1 MNNWLSK
8 TRNVINENLKNKWFV
23 KTFIFSWNLIKNNI
37 YIWSLVGLLII
48 SQSLILLILHLTNTN
63 LINNSLY
70 ISLLPQIV
78 LILLNIVLI
87 NRLFSESKYNSLD
100 WTLISLPIGKARIFV
115 ARFIL
120 IFAIGFLAL
129 FAQFILNFIICLST
143 QINTKWILFFFVSN
157 IFINPFINLFYISLF
172 IFIAIFFKRIG
183 FAIASILI
191 VFLWIIPIFTRSLS
205 INQNKLEFNPQNS
218 NSFAQLTV
226 TKNNAIETYIV
237 DKINPIYVNSNKDEI
252 QVINSSPIY
261 SYFIPG
267 EIFVSFDA
275 LLMKNIF
282 NINDYENH
290 QIDKNHSLLKNL
302 YQNYNFSNYNNQ
314 YTNFLILRP
323 EDINPLFLDNTEY
336 EDLLMSNINNIITT
350 NDNNY
355 IDISDQLLVQ
365 QLLENLQSN
374 TSMNWNQL
382 DKKEINTLS
391 CLLGINP
398 AYNQLFYY
406 QRDYSWLSQ
415 KTPNL
420 LSKIENQ
427 INSSL
432 ANLLQYLWTSENTQN
447 NINNTYGNANPVFDD
462 INNIYPSVKDLDET
476 KAPSSSDIDF
486 IKNSL
491 IRFQNQSIGYLTING
506 TYQNISS
513 LTNIDPSIVDKASWD
528 NYVDQNTCSIYNART
543 FLNKLSNSLPNLFA
557 MSFSPN
563 NANLNQYS
571 YYFSIEDNTYL
582 SHSDIY
588 ITALVFIFIGSY
600 VIAMNKFKNN
610 NYKNME
616 NH

>member
-8 TRNVINENLKNKWFV
+8 TRNVVNENLKNKWFV

-37 YIWSLVGLLII
+37 YVWSLVGLLII

-157 IFINPFINLFYISLF
+157 IFINSFINLFYISLF

-420 LSKIENQ
+420 LSKIEMQ

-528 NYVDQNTCSIYNART
+528 NYVDQNTFSIYNART

>member
-8 TRNVINENLKNKWFV
+8 TRNVVNENLKNKWFV

-143 QINTKWILFFFVSN
+143 EINTKWILFFFVSN

-374 TSMNWNQL
+374 TRMNWNQL

-398 AYNQLFYY
+398 VYNQLFYY

-528 NYVDQNTCSIYNART
+528 NYVDQNTFSVYNART

>member
-8 TRNVINENLKNKWFV
+8 TRNVVNENLKNKWFV

-37 YIWSLVGLLII
+37 YIWSLAGLLII

-143 QINTKWILFFFVSN
+143 EINTKWILFFFVSN
-157 IFINPFINLFYISLF
+157 IFINSFINLFYISLF

-398 AYNQLFYY
+398 VYNQLFYY

-420 LSKIENQ
+420 LSKIEMQ

-462 INNIYPSVKDLDET
+462 INNIYPSVKDIDET

-528 NYVDQNTCSIYNART
+528 NYVDQNTFSIYNART
-543 FLNKLSNSLPNLFA
+543 FLNKLSNSLSNLFA

>member
-8 TRNVINENLKNKWFV
+8 TRNVVNENLKNKWFV

-48 SQSLILLILHLTNTN
+48 SQSLIFLILHLTNTN

-157 IFINPFINLFYISLF
+157 IFINSFINLFYISLF
-172 IFIAIFFKRIG
+172 IFIANFFKRIG

-226 TKNNAIETYIV
+226 TKNNAVETYIV
-237 DKINPIYVNSNKDEI
+237 DKINPIYVNSNKGEI
-252 QVINSSPIY
+252 QAINSSPIY

-420 LSKIENQ
+420 LSKIEMQ
-427 INSSL
+427 INPSL

-528 NYVDQNTCSIYNART
+528 NYVDQNTFSIYNART
-543 FLNKLSNSLPNLFA
+543 FLNKLSNSLPNLFD

-563 NANLNQYS
+563 NTNLNQYS

>member
-37 YIWSLVGLLII
+37 YVWSLAGLLII

-252 QVINSSPIY
+252 QAINSSPIY

-528 NYVDQNTCSIYNART
+528 NYVDQNTFSIYNART

>member
-8 TRNVINENLKNKWFV
+8 TRNVVNENLKNKWFV

-37 YIWSLVGLLII
+37 YVWSLVGLLII

-172 IFIAIFFKRIG
+172 IFVAIFFKRIG

-226 TKNNAIETYIV
+226 TKNNAVETYIV

-252 QVINSSPIY
+252 QAINSSPIY

-355 IDISDQLLVQ
+355 IDISNQLLVQ

-528 NYVDQNTCSIYNART
+528 NYVDQNTFSIYNART

>member
-8 TRNVINENLKNKWFV
+8 TRNVVNENLKNKWFV

-37 YIWSLVGLLII
+37 YVWSLVGLLII

-143 QINTKWILFFFVSN
+143 EINTKWILFFFVSN

-226 TKNNAIETYIV
+226 TKNNAVETYIV

-252 QVINSSPIY
+252 QAINSSPIY

-355 IDISDQLLVQ
+355 IDISNQLLVQ

-398 AYNQLFYY
+398 VYNQLFYY

-420 LSKIENQ
+420 LSKIEMQ

-462 INNIYPSVKDLDET
+462 INNIYPSVKDMDET
-476 KAPSSSDIDF
+476 KVPSSSDIDF

-528 NYVDQNTCSIYNART
+528 NYVDQNTFSVYNART

>member
-1 MNNWLSK
+1 M
-8 TRNVINENLKNKWFV
+8 
-23 KTFIFSWNLIKNNI
+23 
-37 YIWSLVGLLII
+37 
-48 SQSLILLILHLTNTN
+48 
-63 LINNSLY
+63 
-70 ISLLPQIV
+70 
-78 LILLNIVLI
+78 
-87 NRLFSESKYNSLD
+87 
-100 WTLISLPIGKARIFV
+100 
-115 ARFIL
+115 
-120 IFAIGFLAL
+120 
-129 FAQFILNFIICLST
+129 
-143 QINTKWILFFFVSN
+143 FFFVSN

-226 TKNNAIETYIV
+226 TKNNAVETYIV

-314 YTNFLILRP
+314 YTNFLILRL

-355 IDISDQLLVQ
+355 IDISNQLLVQ

-528 NYVDQNTCSIYNART
+528 NYVDQNTFSIYNART

>member
-191 VFLWIIPIFTRSLS
+191 VFIWIIPIFTRSLS

-226 TKNNAIETYIV
+226 TKNNAVETYIV

-252 QVINSSPIY
+252 QAINSSPIY

-290 QIDKNHSLLKNL
+290 QIDKNHSLLNNL

-355 IDISDQLLVQ
+355 IDISNQLLVQ

-398 AYNQLFYY
+398 VYNQLFYY

-420 LSKIENQ
+420 LSKIEMQ

-462 INNIYPSVKDLDET
+462 INNIYPSVKDIDET

-528 NYVDQNTCSIYNART
+528 NYVDQNTFSVYNART

>member
-8 TRNVINENLKNKWFV
+8 TRNVVNENLKNKWFV

-37 YIWSLVGLLII
+37 YVWSLAGLLII

-157 IFINPFINLFYISLF
+157 IFINSFINLFYISLF

-226 TKNNAIETYIV
+226 TKNNAVETYIV

-252 QVINSSPIY
+252 QAINSSPIY

-398 AYNQLFYY
+398 VYNQLFYY

-420 LSKIENQ
+420 LSKIEMQ

-528 NYVDQNTCSIYNART
+528 NYVDQNTFSIYNART

-563 NANLNQYS
+563 NTNLNQYS

>member
-8 TRNVINENLKNKWFV
+8 TRNVVNENLKNKWFV

-37 YIWSLVGLLII
+37 YVWSLVGLLII

-157 IFINPFINLFYISLF
+157 IFISSFINLFYISLF

-420 LSKIENQ
+420 LSKIEMQ

-528 NYVDQNTCSIYNART
+528 NYVDQNTFSIYNART

>member
-1 MNNWLSK
+1 MNNWLLK

-37 YIWSLVGLLII
+37 YVWSLVGLLII

-172 IFIAIFFKRIG
+172 IFVAIFFKRIG

-355 IDISDQLLVQ
+355 IDISNQLLVQ

-398 AYNQLFYY
+398 VYNQLFYY

-420 LSKIENQ
+420 LSKIEMQ

-491 IRFQNQSIGYLTING
+491 IRFRNQAIGYLTING

-528 NYVDQNTCSIYNART
+528 NYVDQNTFSIYNART

>member
-8 TRNVINENLKNKWFV
+8 TRNVVNENLKNKWFV

-37 YIWSLVGLLII
+37 YVWSLVGLLII

-172 IFIAIFFKRIG
+172 IFVAIFFKRIG

-226 TKNNAIETYIV
+226 TKNNAVETYIV

-252 QVINSSPIY
+252 QAINSSPIY

-355 IDISDQLLVQ
+355 IDISNQLLVQ

-398 AYNQLFYY
+398 VYNQLFYY

-528 NYVDQNTCSIYNART
+528 NYVDQNTFSIYNART

>member
-37 YIWSLVGLLII
+37 YIWSLAGLLII

-336 EDLLMSNINNIITT
+336 EDLLMSNIKNIITT

-355 IDISDQLLVQ
+355 IDISNQLLVQ

-420 LSKIENQ
+420 LSKIEMQ

-462 INNIYPSVKDLDET
+462 INNIYPSVKDIDET

-528 NYVDQNTCSIYNART
+528 NYVDQNTFSIYNART

>member
-8 TRNVINENLKNKWFV
+8 TRNVVNENLKNKWFV

-37 YIWSLVGLLII
+37 YVWSLAGLLII

-100 WTLISLPIGKARIFV
+100 WTLISLPIGKAKIFV

-237 DKINPIYVNSNKDEI
+237 DKINPIYVNSNNDEI

-420 LSKIENQ
+420 LSKIEMQ
-427 INSSL
+427 INPSL

-462 INNIYPSVKDLDET
+462 INNIYPSVKDIDET

-528 NYVDQNTCSIYNART
+528 NYVDQNTFSIYNART

>member
-8 TRNVINENLKNKWFV
+8 SRNVINENLKNKWFV

-37 YIWSLVGLLII
+37 YVWSLVGLLII

-70 ISLLPQIV
+70 ISLLPQII

-157 IFINPFINLFYISLF
+157 IFINSFINLFYISLF
-172 IFIAIFFKRIG
+172 IFVAIFFKRIG

-355 IDISDQLLVQ
+355 IDISNQLLVQ

-398 AYNQLFYY
+398 VYNQLFYY

-420 LSKIENQ
+420 LSKIEMQ
-427 INSSL
+427 INPSL

-491 IRFQNQSIGYLTING
+491 IRFRNQAIGYLTING

-528 NYVDQNTCSIYNART
+528 NYVDQNTFSIYNART

>member
-37 YIWSLVGLLII
+37 YIWSLAGLLII

-336 EDLLMSNINNIITT
+336 EDLLMSNIKNIITT

-355 IDISDQLLVQ
+355 IDISNQLLVQ

-420 LSKIENQ
+420 LSKIEMQ
-427 INSSL
+427 INPSL
-432 ANLLQYLWTSENTQN
+432 ANLLQYLWTSENAQN

-462 INNIYPSVKDLDET
+462 INNIYPSVKDIDET

-528 NYVDQNTCSIYNART
+528 NYVDQNTFSIYNART

>member
-8 TRNVINENLKNKWFV
+8 SRNVVNENLKNKWFV

-37 YIWSLVGLLII
+37 YVWSLVGLLII

-157 IFINPFINLFYISLF
+157 IFINSFINLFYISLF

-252 QVINSSPIY
+252 QAINSSPIY

-398 AYNQLFYY
+398 VYNQLFYY

-420 LSKIENQ
+420 LSKIEMQ
-427 INSSL
+427 INPSL

-462 INNIYPSVKDLDET
+462 IKNIYPSVKDLDET

-528 NYVDQNTCSIYNART
+528 NYVDQNTFSIYNART

-563 NANLNQYS
+563 NTNLNQYS

>member
-8 TRNVINENLKNKWFV
+8 TRNVVNENLKNKWFV

-37 YIWSLVGLLII
+37 YVWSLVGLLII

-226 TKNNAIETYIV
+226 TKNNAVETYIV

-252 QVINSSPIY
+252 QAINSSPIY

-355 IDISDQLLVQ
+355 IDISNQLLVQ

-528 NYVDQNTCSIYNART
+528 NYVDQNTFSIYNART

>member
-8 TRNVINENLKNKWFV
+8 TRNVVNENLKNKWFV

-37 YIWSLVGLLII
+37 YVWSLVGLLII

-226 TKNNAIETYIV
+226 TKNNAVETYIV

-355 IDISDQLLVQ
+355 IDISNQLLVQ

-528 NYVDQNTCSIYNART
+528 NYVDQNTFSIYNART

>member
-8 TRNVINENLKNKWFV
+8 SRNVINENLKNKWFV

-37 YIWSLVGLLII
+37 YVWSLVGLLII

-100 WTLISLPIGKARIFV
+100 WTLISLPIGKAKIFV

-157 IFINPFINLFYISLF
+157 IFINSFINLFYISLF
-172 IFIAIFFKRIG
+172 IFVAIFFKRIG

-226 TKNNAIETYIV
+226 TKNNAVETYIV

-252 QVINSSPIY
+252 QAINSSPIY

-355 IDISDQLLVQ
+355 IDISNQLLVQ

-398 AYNQLFYY
+398 VYNQLFYY

-420 LSKIENQ
+420 LSKIEMQ

-491 IRFQNQSIGYLTING
+491 IRFRNQAIGYLTING

-528 NYVDQNTCSIYNART
+528 NYVDQNTFSIYNART

>member
-37 YIWSLVGLLII
+37 YIWSLAGLLII

-336 EDLLMSNINNIITT
+336 EDLLMSNIKNIITT

-355 IDISDQLLVQ
+355 IDISNQLLVQ

-420 LSKIENQ
+420 LSKIEMQ
-427 INSSL
+427 INPSL
-432 ANLLQYLWTSENTQN
+432 ANLLQYLWTSENAQN

-462 INNIYPSVKDLDET
+462 INNIYPSVKDIDET

-528 NYVDQNTCSIYNART
+528 NYVDQNTFSIYNART

-600 VIAMNKFKNN
+600 VIVMNKFKNN

>member
-37 YIWSLVGLLII
+37 YVWSLVGLLII

-100 WTLISLPIGKARIFV
+100 WTLISLPIGKAKIFV

-226 TKNNAIETYIV
+226 TKNNAVETYIV

-420 LSKIENQ
+420 LSKIEMQ
-427 INSSL
+427 INPSL

-462 INNIYPSVKDLDET
+462 INNIYPSVKDIDET

-528 NYVDQNTCSIYNART
+528 NYVDQNTFSIYNART

-571 YYFSIEDNTYL
+571 YYFSIEDNTHL

>member
-8 TRNVINENLKNKWFV
+8 TRNVVNENLKNKWFV

-37 YIWSLVGLLII
+37 YVWSLVGLLII

-143 QINTKWILFFFVSN
+143 EINTKWILFFFVSN

-172 IFIAIFFKRIG
+172 IFVAIFFKIIG

-226 TKNNAIETYIV
+226 TKNNAVETYIV

-252 QVINSSPIY
+252 QAINSSPIY

-355 IDISDQLLVQ
+355 IDISNQLLVQ

-398 AYNQLFYY
+398 VYNQLFYY

-420 LSKIENQ
+420 LSKIEMQ

-462 INNIYPSVKDLDET
+462 INNIYPSVKDMDET
-476 KAPSSSDIDF
+476 KVPSSSDIDF

-528 NYVDQNTCSIYNART
+528 NYVDQNTFSIYNART

>member
-8 TRNVINENLKNKWFV
+8 TRNVVNENLKNKWFV

-37 YIWSLVGLLII
+37 YVWSLVGLLII

-100 WTLISLPIGKARIFV
+100 WTLISLPIGKAKIFV

-157 IFINPFINLFYISLF
+157 IFISSFINLFYISLF

-398 AYNQLFYY
+398 VYNQLFYY

-420 LSKIENQ
+420 LSKIEMQ

-462 INNIYPSVKDLDET
+462 INNIYPSVKELDET

-528 NYVDQNTCSIYNART
+528 NYVDQNTFSIYNART

>member
-8 TRNVINENLKNKWFV
+8 TRNVVNENLKNKWFV

-37 YIWSLVGLLII
+37 YIWSLAGLLII

-237 DKINPIYVNSNKDEI
+237 DKINPIYVNSNNDEI

-420 LSKIENQ
+420 LSKIEMQ
-427 INSSL
+427 INPSL

-528 NYVDQNTCSIYNART
+528 NYVDQNTFSIYNART

>member
-8 TRNVINENLKNKWFV
+8 TRNVVNENLKNKWFV

-37 YIWSLVGLLII
+37 YVWSLVGLLII

-157 IFINPFINLFYISLF
+157 IFINSFINLFYISLF

-420 LSKIENQ
+420 LSKIEMQ

-462 INNIYPSVKDLDET
+462 INNIYPSVKDIDET

-528 NYVDQNTCSIYNART
+528 NYVDQNTFSIYNART

>member
-8 TRNVINENLKNKWFV
+8 TRNVVNENLKNKWFV

-37 YIWSLVGLLII
+37 YVWSLVGLLII

-143 QINTKWILFFFVSN
+143 EINTKWILFFFVSN

-226 TKNNAIETYIV
+226 TKNNAVETYIV

-252 QVINSSPIY
+252 QAINSSPIY

-355 IDISDQLLVQ
+355 IDISNQLLVQ

-420 LSKIENQ
+420 LSKIEMQ

-528 NYVDQNTCSIYNART
+528 NYVDQNTFSIYNART

>member
-8 TRNVINENLKNKWFV
+8 TRNVVNENLKNKWFV

-48 SQSLILLILHLTNTN
+48 SQSLIFLILHLTNTN

-120 IFAIGFLAL
+120 IFAIGFLTL

-157 IFINPFINLFYISLF
+157 IFINSFINLFYISLF

-226 TKNNAIETYIV
+226 TKNNAVETYIV
-237 DKINPIYVNSNKDEI
+237 DKINPIYVNSNKGEI
-252 QVINSSPIY
+252 QAINSSPIY

-420 LSKIENQ
+420 LSKIEMQ
-427 INSSL
+427 INPSL

-528 NYVDQNTCSIYNART
+528 NYVDQNTFSIYNART
-543 FLNKLSNSLPNLFA
+543 FLNKLSNSLPNLFD

-563 NANLNQYS
+563 NTNLNQYS

>member
-8 TRNVINENLKNKWFV
+8 TRNVVNENLKNKWFV

-157 IFINPFINLFYISLF
+157 IFINSFINLFYISLF

-226 TKNNAIETYIV
+226 TKNNAVETYIV

-252 QVINSSPIY
+252 QAINSSPIY

-398 AYNQLFYY
+398 VYNQLFYY

-420 LSKIENQ
+420 LSKIEMQ

-462 INNIYPSVKDLDET
+462 INNIYPSVKDIDET

-528 NYVDQNTCSIYNART
+528 NCVDQNTFSIYNART

>member
-8 TRNVINENLKNKWFV
+8 TRNVVNENLKNKWFV

-37 YIWSLVGLLII
+37 YVWSLVGLLII

-143 QINTKWILFFFVSN
+143 EINTKWILFFFVSN

-226 TKNNAIETYIV
+226 TKNNAVETYIV

-252 QVINSSPIY
+252 QAINSSPIY

-355 IDISDQLLVQ
+355 IDISNQLLVQ

-398 AYNQLFYY
+398 VYNQLFYY

-420 LSKIENQ
+420 LSKIEMQ

-462 INNIYPSVKDLDET
+462 INNIYPSVKDMDET
-476 KAPSSSDIDF
+476 KVPSSSDIDF

-528 NYVDQNTCSIYNART
+528 NYVDQNTFSIYNART